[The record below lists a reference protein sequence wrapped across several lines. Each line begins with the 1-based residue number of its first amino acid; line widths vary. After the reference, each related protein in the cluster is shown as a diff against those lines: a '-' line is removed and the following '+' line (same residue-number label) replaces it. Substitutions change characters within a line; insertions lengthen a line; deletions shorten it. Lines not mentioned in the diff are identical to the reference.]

1 MRMGGMHACM
11 HASTLPCTIYSNRHS
26 AFVIYIYCVLLHSLY
41 NQYSF
46 TVVVRAVPLQRMH
59 LVAAIAKLS
68 CPRYANACKGCIAW
82 NYMYS
87 NRHSAS
93 VAVLSCHVHANIFY
107 CDNLFITLCACPCYI
122 TNIHLLMWWRRCTAR
137 PQRTCKLSRG

>member
-1 MRMGGMHACM
+1 MRMGGM

-26 AFVIYIYCVLLHSLY
+26 AFVIYIYCELLHSLY
-41 NQYSF
+41 NRYSF

-68 CPRYANACKGCIAW
+68 CPRYANACKGCIACH
-82 NYMYS
+82 YMYS

-93 VAVLSCHVHANIFY
+93 IAVLSCHVHANIFY
-107 CDNLFITLCACPCYI
+107 CDNLFIALCACPCYI
-122 TNIHLLMWWRRCTAR
+122 TNIHLLMWWRRCAAR

>member
-1 MRMGGMHACM
+1 MHFYNILTVGQTVPYIYYSFLNCGRVMHMRMGGMHA
-11 HASTLPCTIYSNRHS
+11 
-26 AFVIYIYCVLLHSLY
+26 
-41 NQYSF
+41 F
-46 TVVVRAVPLQRMH
+46 TVVVRAVPLQCMH

-68 CPRYANACKGCIAW
+68 CPHYANACKGCIACH
-82 NYMYS
+82 YMYS

-93 VAVLSCHVHANIFY
+93 VAVLSCHVHANNFY

-122 TNIHLLMWWRRCTAR
+122 TNIHLLMWWRRCAAR